1 MKNFCENIA
10 NDFIPSI
17 RALIT
22 RELVERY
29 GLTQK
34 KAADLLEI
42 TQPAV
47 SQYLKEARAS
57 KAKNFAKNKEL
68 MKMIEELAFRIYNND
83 IKSSEISKNICKICE
98 KYRNNKDECILSD
111 LS

>member
-1 MKNFCENIA
+1 MKNFCENMA
-10 NDFIPSI
+10 NDLIPSV

-22 RELVERY
+22 KELVERY

-34 KAADLLEI
+34 KAADLLSI

-68 MKMIEELAFRIYNND
+68 MKMVEEIAFRIYNND
-83 IKSSEISKNICKICE
+83 MKSDEISRSICKICE
-98 KYRNNKDECILSD
+98 KYRSDNQDCILSS
-111 LS
+111 LR